1 MDKIFVD
8 EAVSELHT
16 IQDMLRWAVSR
27 FNAANVYYG
36 HGTDN
41 PWDEAIQLVLPSLY
55 LPLDIP
61 EDMYTSRLITSERQR
76 IVERVIRRVNER
88 IPVAYLT
95 NKAWFCGL
103 EFYVDERVLVPRSP
117 IGELI
122 NNYFDEQLPK
132 TPNHILDLCTGSG
145 CIAIACAQAFPEA
158 EVDAVDISSE
168 ALAVTEQNI
177 QQHGLEYRVTPIRSD
192 LFRDLPAI
200 RYDLIVTNPP
210 YVDEE
215 DMFDLPQEFRFE
227 PELGLAAGN
236 DGLDLVRRILA
247 CAPDYLSD
255 DGVLI
260 CEVGNSMVHLI
271 DQYPDIPF
279 TWLEFDNGGDGV
291 FMLTQSQLADC
302 KAHFSAYRDSDS

>member
-132 TPNHILDLCTGSG
+132 TPSHILDLCTGSG

-177 QQHGLEYRVTPIRSD
+177 QQYGLEYRVTPIRSD

-291 FMLTQSQLADC
+291 FMLTQSQLVDC
-302 KAHFSAYRDSDS
+302 KAHFSAYRD